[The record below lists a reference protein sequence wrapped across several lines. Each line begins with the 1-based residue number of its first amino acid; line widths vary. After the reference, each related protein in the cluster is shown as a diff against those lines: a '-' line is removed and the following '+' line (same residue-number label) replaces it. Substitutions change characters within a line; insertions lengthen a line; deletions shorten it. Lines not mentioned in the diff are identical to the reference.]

1 MLEPGSAL
9 PARPSPGVAGVRL
22 GEIYSGNARMVYGL
36 CRMLLDDPIEAED
49 ATQQVF
55 LSAYRSLLTGTE
67 VDKPAAWLG
76 TIARHECQARST
88 ARARTVVAFNDAVT
102 LVSPGADE
110 QAAGRA
116 DAAEL
121 YSEVA
126 ALPDKQRAA
135 VVLRDIYG
143 LRYDEVASALG
154 TSRPAVEALLFRG
167 RRRLK
172 HRLRP
177 GLAAGVLVVPLSL
190 HESLAYAVPGFATA
204 AGPVG
209 AAAGAMAL
217 PLLAK
222 VAAVGAAATLAGTTG
237 VIAERQIRDSPVRPR
252 DAAKA
257 QTASPKPA
265 PVVRW
270 TSPARS
276 LVSAGTPMLGARAD
290 KSRTED
296 SHGDE
301 PDDELRSSDH
311 EGGDH
316 DDVPKSEH
324 ASAEHDNELQKSDDQ
339 RAEPDSGGHDGTA
352 EHASSTEPAHTD
364 EAAASPDLV
373 IEDTGAEPD
382 VPHDG
387 EHLDAPDSG
396 GHVGSASGD

>member
-1 MLEPGSAL
+1 MTLDPGSTL
-9 PARPSPGVAGVRL
+9 PARPSPGAAGARL
-22 GEIYSGNARMVYGL
+22 GELYSGNARMIYGL
-36 CRMLLDDPIEAED
+36 CRMLLNDPTEAED

-67 VDKPAAWLG
+67 VEKPSAWLG
-76 TIARHECQARST
+76 TIARNECQARSVS
-88 ARARTVVAFNDAVT
+88 RARNLALLTDAVT

-110 QAAGRA
+110 EAVGRA

-190 HESLAYAVPGFATA
+190 HESLAYAVPGFVTA

-209 AAAGAMAL
+209 AAAGVMAM

-222 VAAVGAAATLAGTTG
+222 VAAVGAAATLAGSTG
-237 VIAERQIRDSPVRPR
+237 VIAERYVHD
-252 DAAKA
+252 
-257 QTASPKPA
+257 
-265 PVVRW
+265 
-270 TSPARS
+270 SPARPFDATVSHVAPAEPAAASERVTDTHS
-276 LVSAGTPMLGARAD
+276 LV
-290 KSRTED
+290 
-296 SHGDE
+296 
-301 PDDELRSSDH
+301 
-311 EGGDH
+311 GGDTPLLDARIDGTESGPSDREH
-316 DDVPKSEH
+316 DASDGGPNDAKAHEIAGESKDSTEHVDLTANAAEH
-324 ASAEHDNELQKSDDQ
+324 ADAAEHGNQAEHADVHVTSTGTVAQDSGSSHDQ
-339 RAEPDSGGHDGTA
+339 QDSQDPHPSEDSGGD
-352 EHASSTEPAHTD
+352 SVP
-364 EAAASPDLV
+364 SP
-373 IEDTGAEPD
+373 
-382 VPHDG
+382 G
-387 EHLDAPDSG
+387 EG
-396 GHVGSASGD
+396 